1 MISFVLGI
9 SITLNIVFI
18 IGIIIFLNV
27 KNKSIDK
34 FTNSLLD
41 NEIVNKDEVNDFMKN
56 DDIDFS
62 SMFRR

>member
-1 MISFVLGI
+1 MLSFFLGI

-18 IGIIIFLNV
+18 IVIIIYLNI

-34 FTNSLLD
+34 FTYSLLSD
-41 NEIVNKDEVNDFMKN
+41 EFINKDEVKDFMN
-56 DDIDFS
+56 DDEIDFS